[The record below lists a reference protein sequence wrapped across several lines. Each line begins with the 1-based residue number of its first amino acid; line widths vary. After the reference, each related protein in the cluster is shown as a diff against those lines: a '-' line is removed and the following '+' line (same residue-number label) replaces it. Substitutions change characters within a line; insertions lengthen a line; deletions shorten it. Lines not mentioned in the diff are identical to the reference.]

1 MTTAGAE
8 TVIYSF
14 KGAHGAV
21 PAAGVIDVGGTLY
34 GTTAL
39 GGAYNS
45 GTIFSLTRAG
55 VEQVLHSFQPFG
67 GQFDGNAP
75 GSALIA
81 MHGVLYGTTGGCS
94 ISCQGAV
101 FQMPLGGSESL
112 LYPFVSTGAYPAGN
126 LIATKGALH
135 GTTSG
140 GGTDAQGTAF
150 KVSLT
155 GTETDLHSF
164 GGGTDGAEP
173 GGGLTHLGRD
183 FFGTTSA
190 GGGTG
195 CGGGGCGTVFRLTR
209 SGAETVLYS
218 FKGGSDGASPVG
230 SMVAIGR
237 KLYGTTMAG
246 GGSGCFSKA
255 GCGTIFEI
263 TP

>member
-140 GGTDAQGTAF
+140 GGY
-150 KVSLT
+150 
-155 GTETDLHSF
+155 
-164 GGGTDGAEP
+164 
-173 GGGLTHLGRD
+173 R
-183 FFGTTSA
+183 
-190 GGGTG
+190 
-195 CGGGGCGTVFRLTR
+195 R
-209 SGAETVLYS
+209 SGNCVQGFAHGHGNRFAFIWWRY
-218 FKGGSDGASPVG
+218 GWCGARRRAYPPGQGFLWDNQRRRWHGLRRRRVRHGISPDKIRRG
-230 SMVAIGR
+230 NGLIFFQGR
-237 KLYGTTMAG
+237 QRRGQPRWQHG
-246 GGSGCFSKA
+246 RNR
-255 GCGTIFEI
+255 
-263 TP
+263 P